1 MLNGWVLMQGQMP
14 LAPSRDGLFPA
25 RFGRLNRRG
34 TPGFTLLL
42 SSFLCTVLVMA
53 NFTRGLVGLFTFAL
67 VLATVTVLL
76 SYVLTPLAHIV
87 LIRREPER
95 WGGQGARLAMVVSAL
110 AAAYSVFAVAGAQ
123 TSEILLGVLLFAAG
137 APLYL
142 WSTHRRAELE
152 SR

>member
-1 MLNGWVLMQGQMP
+1 VTTQVILVLTANDRLKQRFDGMLAVSLVL
-14 LAPSRDGLFPA
+14 AA
-25 RFGRLNRRG
+25 
-34 TPGFTLLL
+34 TLHVLL

-95 WGGQGARLAMVVSAL
+95 WGGQGARLAIVVSAL
-110 AAAYSVFAVAGAQ
+110 AAVYSVFAVAGPQ
-123 TSEILLGVLLFAAG
+123 TSKILLGVLLFAAG

-142 WSTHRRAELE
+142 WSTHRRAEPE

>member
-1 MLNGWVLMQGQMP
+1 MTTQVILVLTANDRLKQRFDGMLAVSLVL
-14 LAPSRDGLFPA
+14 AA
-25 RFGRLNRRG
+25 
-34 TPGFTLLL
+34 TLHVLL

-95 WGGQGARLAMVVSAL
+95 WGGQGARLAIVVAAL

-142 WSTHRRAELE
+142 WSTHRRAEPE

>member
-1 MLNGWVLMQGQMP
+1 MTTQVILVLTANDRLKQRFDGMLAVSLVL
-14 LAPSRDGLFPA
+14 AA
-25 RFGRLNRRG
+25 
-34 TPGFTLLL
+34 TLHVLL

-76 SYVLTPLAHIV
+76 SYVLTTLAHIV

-95 WGGQGARLAMVVSAL
+95 WGGQGARLPIVVSAL
-110 AAAYSVFAVAGAQ
+110 AAAYSVFAVAGPQ
-123 TSEILLGVLLFAAG
+123 TSEILLGVLLFTAG

-142 WSTHRRAELE
+142 WSIHRRAELE

>member
-1 MLNGWVLMQGQMP
+1 MP

-67 VLATVTVLL
+67 VLA
-76 SYVLTPLAHIV
+76 HIV
-87 LIRREPER
+87 LIRREPEH

>member
-1 MLNGWVLMQGQMP
+1 
-14 LAPSRDGLFPA
+14 
-25 RFGRLNRRG
+25 
-34 TPGFTLLL
+34 
-42 SSFLCTVLVMA
+42 MA

-95 WGGQGARLAMVVSAL
+95 WGGQGARLAIVVSAL